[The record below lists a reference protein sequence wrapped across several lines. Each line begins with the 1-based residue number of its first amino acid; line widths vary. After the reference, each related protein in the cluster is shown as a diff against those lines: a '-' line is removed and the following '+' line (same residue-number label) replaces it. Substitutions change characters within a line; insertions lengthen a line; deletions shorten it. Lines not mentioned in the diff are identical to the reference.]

1 MVGCYNN
8 SYCESKNNLKFG
20 FFSIP
25 FKSTITPLKL
35 DMNIL
40 HSYSLKK
47 TASTGMVSIADCAAF
62 RLVYIVLI
70 GLLNIFL
77 TLLTFREK
85 YNFENYTKKIIIII
99 IKENIFDLFYSFEP
113 LYFTKKLISNIN
125 VS

>member
-85 YNFENYTKKIIIII
+85 CNFENYTKKIII
-99 IKENIFDLFYSFEP
+99 KEKFFDLFYSFEP
-113 LYFTKKLISNIN
+113 LYFTKKLISNIT